1 MREKKLLYQY
11 KNMDKNNLSIIRQQF
26 AQCVFTHKVL
36 EKASDRLE
44 KVNAKIK
51 WANVIILAFVVV
63 FLVLPIRFP
72 EYSFL
77 NDIAIAITVF
87 EILFVYFQKE
97 FSFEEKAKDHKKFA
111 LKFLE
116 LRDKYKNFIVDITN
130 GLDSEET
137 RTKRDLL
144 QEQYQIT
151 SSLSPQTE
159 YIDYREAQLALLGK
173 NITDEEFTWSDK
185 EIDRFLPKELRF
197 EED

>member
-1 MREKKLLYQY
+1 
-11 KNMDKNNLSIIRQQF
+11 MDKNNISIIRQQF

-36 EKASDRLE
+36 EKASDRLG
-44 KVNAKIK
+44 KVNARIK
-51 WANVIILAFVVV
+51 WANIIILAFVVV

-72 EYSFL
+72 KYSFL

-97 FSFEEKAKDHKKFA
+97 FSFEEKAKDYKKFA

-130 GLDSEET
+130 ELNTIEVRE
-137 RTKRDLL
+137 RRDLL
-144 QEQYQIT
+144 QEQYQII

-159 YIDYREAQLALLGK
+159 YIDYKKAQLALLGK
-173 NITDEEFTWSDK
+173 NISDEEFTWSDR
-185 EIDRFLPKELRF
+185 EINRFLPKELRF
-197 EED
+197 EEQD